1 MNGVKISWQPSSRC
15 KTIYERALR
24 NRKTLTIS
32 GTQILQL
39 SLIPFLHPSLI
50 KQKLLLISQVSI
62 ISDLNFK
69 ECTYDIVKDVAKV
82 DLGWRVTRNENFNSE
97 WDVYFADLGIDSEHL
112 AQMKPYQKINHFPAM
127 YLIARKTF
135 LGKNLKK
142 LAKLCPDDY

>member
-1 MNGVKISWQPSSRC
+1 LVIP
-15 KTIYERALR
+15 
-24 NRKTLTIS
+24 TL
-32 GTQILQL
+32 L
-39 SLIPFLHPSLI
+39 PSLTPSRHPFSTRLRSSLTFPVSSLN
-50 KQKLLLISQVSI
+50 QLTLI
-62 ISDLNFK
+62 
-69 ECTYDIVKDVAKV
+69 ECTYDIVRDVSKV

-142 LAKLCPDDY
+142 LSRLCPDDYQFYPKTWILP

>member
-1 MNGVKISWQPSSRC
+1 ME
-15 KTIYERALR
+15 Y
-24 NRKTLTIS
+24 LTRI
-32 GTQILQL
+32 
-39 SLIPFLHPSLI
+39 
-50 KQKLLLISQVSI
+50 
-62 ISDLNFK
+62 
-69 ECTYDIVKDVAKV
+69 ECTYDIVRDVSKV

-142 LAKLCPDDY
+142 LSRLCPDDYQFYPKTWILP